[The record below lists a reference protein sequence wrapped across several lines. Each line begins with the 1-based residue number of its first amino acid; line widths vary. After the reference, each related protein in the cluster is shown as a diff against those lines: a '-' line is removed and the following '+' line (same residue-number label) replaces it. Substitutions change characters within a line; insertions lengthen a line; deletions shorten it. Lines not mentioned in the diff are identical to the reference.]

1 MPSYTLKDFW
11 IPRLRI
17 TRSQPSAA
25 LVKGWEFI
33 SAGLN
38 TFKEAPLGPSPELGN
53 RSPETSPIIL
63 VSAPGAV
70 GKSTLARQIA
80 YETGSIYIDLAKA
93 DPVGANTLTGG
104 LARSNLYGSW
114 NSGDVAVLLDGLDE
128 ARVKVTQEAF
138 ESFLSDV
145 AHLSVGR
152 EVPTVLLGRTG
163 AIQEA
168 WLVLTVNENTD
179 NVSVFEIGYYGA
191 EESVA
196 FAEATLRVAKPNSP
210 HPSVERKCLELLLGE
225 LRKQTDSDGDRFAGY
240 APVLQAVAK
249 HVERDS
255 NPAALLSQIERGGQ
269 PVTLSNV
276 ASAILEREQGKLSN
290 VRFED
295 PELGKSLYSP
305 TEQLD
310 RLVARVYK
318 LPPPTLP
325 EMGAA
330 DTQTYSDLL
339 DTWVG
344 EHPFLDGAST
354 APSSA
359 VFGALIS
366 TRAMRSP
373 LSAVSASA
381 LQRELGRGTSVNPFL
396 SEFYFSEGFSSI
408 PLEHIGVVYA
418 SLRSRLSLGDTASL
432 TVAGFEDDDEEAAL
446 QAEVEIT
453 YGRSGSDDPRNLR
466 LATEQVGTLYLGSHM
481 EDVDVFLPDARVEI
495 GPGSEAVLVAPVN
508 IQCKDLSIITDKV
521 IVEKPSNQEV
531 SVQEVAVFLEADH
544 FSGTQI
550 ASLPVIRGNV
560 ELGVCWPGTTA
571 YPWSNFST
579 EPTVPEDPRLDEALR
594 RFRKFVIEFRSHS
607 NHGLARF
614 SGKIDHAR
622 MTKGTGQAVLNLMV
636 KEGILNRSH
645 TRYFL
650 NIDRLSEL
658 TGATY
663 VDCAMRR
670 FSNEAIAFVQK
681 ALE

>member
-11 IPRLRI
+11 IPRLGV
-17 TRSQPSAA
+17 TESQDSAP
-25 LVKGWEFI
+25 LVKGWSFI
-33 SAGLN
+33 KEGLD
-38 TFKEAPLGPSPELGN
+38 TFKEAPIAPSPELGSN
-53 RSPETSPIIL
+53 HTPETSPIIL

-80 YETGSIYIDLAKA
+80 YETGSIYLDLATA
-93 DPVGANTLTGG
+93 DPVGANTLSGG
-104 LARSNLYGSW
+104 LARSNLYIPW
-114 NSGDVAVLLDGLDE
+114 TSGDVAILLDGLDE
-128 ARVKVTQEAF
+128 ARLRVTQEAF

-152 EVPTVLLGRTG
+152 AVPTVLLGRTG

-168 WLVLTVNENTD
+168 WLILTVNENTD
-179 NVSVFEIGYYGA
+179 NVSVFEIGYYSA
-191 EESVA
+191 EESVE
-196 FAEATLRVAKPNSP
+196 FAAATLRVAKPDSP
-210 HPSVERKCLELLLGE
+210 HHTVERRCLELLLRE
-225 LRKQTDSDGDRFAGY
+225 IRNQTDSDGDRFAGY

-249 HVERDS
+249 RVEQEG
-255 NPAALLSQIERGGQ
+255 NPSALVSQIEGGGQ
-269 PVTLSNV
+269 PVTLNTV
-276 ASAILEREQGKLSN
+276 ATAILEREQGKLSN
-290 VRFED
+290 VPFED

-310 RLVARVYK
+310 RLVARVYN
-318 LPPPTLP
+318 LPPPALP
-325 EMGAA
+325 EMSVA
-330 DTQTYSDLL
+330 DTQTYSNLL
-339 DTWVG
+339 DTWVD
-344 EHPFLDGAST
+344 EHPFLEASRNS
-354 APSSA
+354 PSSA
-359 VFGALIS
+359 VFDALIS
-366 TRAMRSP
+366 TQALRSP
-373 LSAVSASA
+373 LSAASA
-381 LQRELGRGTSVNPFL
+381 LQRELRRGASVNPFL
-396 SEFYFSEGFSSI
+396 SEFYFSKGFSSI

-432 TVAGFEDDDEEAAL
+432 TVAGSEDDDEEAAL

-453 YGRSGSDDPRNLR
+453 YSRSGSDDPRNLR
-466 LATEQVGTLYLGSHM
+466 LATEQVGKLYLGSHL
-481 EDVDVFLPDARVEI
+481 EDVDVFLPDTRVEI

-521 IVEKPSNQEV
+521 IVEKPSD
-531 SVQEVAVFLEADH
+531 QEVAVFLEADL

-560 ELGVCWPGTTA
+560 ELGVCWPGATA
-571 YPWSNFST
+571 YPWSNFSV
-579 EPTVPEDPRLDEALR
+579 EPTIPEDPRLDEALR

-614 SGKIDHAR
+614 SGKINHAR
-622 MTKGTGQAVLNLMV
+622 MTKGTGQAVLDLMV
-636 KEGILNRSH
+636 EEGILNRSQ

-650 NIDRLSEL
+650 KIDRLSEL

-670 FSNEAIAFVQK
+670 FNDKAIAFVQK